1 MAAGYKMVDK
11 NVPPTDVTF
20 KINIRKA
27 YTTYDAGNNLNNNRP
42 MYSFDAAS
50 IAPKV
55 SDEIGRKNLD
65 LVNVVPNPYRGYSEY
80 ENSPIDSRV
89 KITNL
94 PPECTITIF
103 DMAGNLIRR
112 VNKADNNTFFEWDLK
127 NGSNVPIASGLY
139 LIHIKTKDLGEKVVR
154 WYGIMHAIDLAG
166 LLTLGAVGAA
176 VAGNPERQGQAGAA
190 QLTINGWARSSGM
203 GWANG
208 GKVSGTEAMYMNV
221 AGLDR
226 IKNTTEMSFSRT
238 EWLMGSGI
246 AINNAGFAQKVGESG
261 TFGISVMQYS
271 IKPIEITT
279 EQNPYGGIGTFRV
292 NMTNIGL
299 AYSKSFSSNISA
311 GIMARMVSE
320 GIPDAQAS
328 GVSLDAGVQYVT
340 TLRPVRGSMK
350 KDDFRFGISMK
361 NIGPDMQHSGDGL
374 SYKAILDNGTFSKTV
389 QVKVDN
395 IKLPA
400 LLNIAA
406 SYDVKLDADPNQYD
420 NKLTLGFGFTNFA
433 FSANQLTLAA
443 KKAS

>member
-1 MAAGYKMVDK
+1 MNRRQK
-11 NVPPTDVTF
+11 N
-20 KINIRKA
+20 
-27 YTTYDAGNNLNNNRP
+27 
-42 MYSFDAAS
+42 
-50 IAPKV
+50 
-55 SDEIGRKNLD
+55 
-65 LVNVVPNPYRGYSEY
+65 
-80 ENSPIDSRV
+80 
-89 KITNL
+89 
-94 PPECTITIF
+94 IF
-103 DMAGNLIRR
+103 
-112 VNKADNNTFFEWDLK
+112 
-127 NGSNVPIASGLY
+127 
-139 LIHIKTKDLGEKVVR
+139 
-154 WYGIMHAIDLAG
+154 LAG
-166 LLTLGAVGAA
+166 LLTIGVMGTA
-176 VAGNPERQGQAGAA
+176 VAGNPERQGQAGSA

-203 GWANG
+203 GWAYG

-261 TFGISVMQYS
+261 TFGIHVMQYA
-271 IKPIEITT
+271 IKPIDITT

-311 GIMARMVSE
+311 GIMAKMVSE

-328 GVSLDAGVQYVT
+328 GIALDAGVQYVT

-406 SYDVKLDADPNQYD
+406 SYDLKLDSDPNQYD

-443 KKAS
+443 EYSYKEFLSLRAGFAYQEGILNEETRPSAFTGPMAGLSYDWKMGEDGNTVSLDYSYRATNPFSGVHSFGIRIGLGAAE

>member
-1 MAAGYKMVDK
+1 M
-11 NVPPTDVTF
+11 
-20 KINIRKA
+20 IRKQ
-27 YTTYDAGNNLNNNRP
+27 
-42 MYSFDAAS
+42 
-50 IAPKV
+50 
-55 SDEIGRKNLD
+55 KN
-65 LVNVVPNPYRGYSEY
+65 
-80 ENSPIDSRV
+80 
-89 KITNL
+89 
-94 PPECTITIF
+94 IF
-103 DMAGNLIRR
+103 VL
-112 VNKADNNTFFEWDLK
+112 
-127 NGSNVPIASGLY
+127 
-139 LIHIKTKDLGEKVVR
+139 
-154 WYGIMHAIDLAG
+154 G
-166 LLTLGAVGAA
+166 LLTLGTMGVAM
-176 VAGNPERQGQAGAA
+176 AGNPERQGQAGAA

-208 GKVSGTEAMYMNV
+208 GKVSGAEAMYMNV

-226 IKNTTEMSFSRT
+226 IKNATEMSFSRT

-246 AINNAGFAQKVGESG
+246 AINNAALAQKLGESG
-261 TFGISVMQYS
+261 TFGITVMQYS
-271 IKPIEITT
+271 IKPIDITT

-311 GIMARMVSE
+311 GIAVRMVSE

-328 GVSLDAGVQYVT
+328 GMSLDAGVQYVT
-340 TLRPVRGSMK
+340 TFRPVRGGVK

-361 NIGPDMQHSGDGL
+361 NIGPDMQHAGDGL
-374 SYKAILDNGTFSKTV
+374 SYKAILDNGTFNKTV

-406 SYDVKLDADPNQYD
+406 SYDIKLDRDVNQYD

-443 KKAS
+443 EYSYKDFLSIRGGFAYQEGIFSSDLRPSAFTGPMGGISYDWQMGEDGNTVSLDYSYRATNPFNGVHSFGVRIGLGQAE

>member
-1 MAAGYKMVDK
+1 MNRKQK
-11 NVPPTDVTF
+11 N
-20 KINIRKA
+20 
-27 YTTYDAGNNLNNNRP
+27 
-42 MYSFDAAS
+42 
-50 IAPKV
+50 
-55 SDEIGRKNLD
+55 
-65 LVNVVPNPYRGYSEY
+65 
-80 ENSPIDSRV
+80 
-89 KITNL
+89 
-94 PPECTITIF
+94 IF
-103 DMAGNLIRR
+103 
-112 VNKADNNTFFEWDLK
+112 
-127 NGSNVPIASGLY
+127 
-139 LIHIKTKDLGEKVVR
+139 
-154 WYGIMHAIDLAG
+154 LAG
-166 LLTLGAVGAA
+166 LLALSGVGTAW
-176 VAGNPERQGQAGAA
+176 AGNPERQGQAGAA

-208 GKVSGTEAMYMNV
+208 GKVSGAEAMYMNV

-226 IKNTTEMSFSRT
+226 IKNTTDLAFSRT

-246 AINNAGFAQKVGESG
+246 AINSAALAQKMGESG
-261 TFGISVMQYS
+261 TFGVTVMQYS
-271 IKPIEITT
+271 IKPIDITT

-311 GIMARMVSE
+311 GIVARMVSE

-328 GVSLDAGVQYVT
+328 GITLDAGVQYVT
-340 TLRPVRGSMK
+340 TFRPVRGSIK

-374 SYKAILDNGTFSKTV
+374 SYKAILDNGTFNKTV

-395 IKLPA
+395 IKMPA

-406 SYDVKLDADPNQYD
+406 SYDIKLDADPNQYD

-443 KKAS
+443 EYSYKEFLSLRAGFAYQEDIFSETTRPSAFTGPMAGISYDWKMGEDGNTVSLDYSYRATNPFNGVHSFGVRIGLGEAE

>member
-1 MAAGYKMVDK
+1 MNRKQK
-11 NVPPTDVTF
+11 N
-20 KINIRKA
+20 
-27 YTTYDAGNNLNNNRP
+27 
-42 MYSFDAAS
+42 
-50 IAPKV
+50 
-55 SDEIGRKNLD
+55 
-65 LVNVVPNPYRGYSEY
+65 
-80 ENSPIDSRV
+80 
-89 KITNL
+89 
-94 PPECTITIF
+94 IF
-103 DMAGNLIRR
+103 
-112 VNKADNNTFFEWDLK
+112 
-127 NGSNVPIASGLY
+127 
-139 LIHIKTKDLGEKVVR
+139 
-154 WYGIMHAIDLAG
+154 LAG

-246 AINNAGFAQKVGESG
+246 ANNAGFAQKVGESG

-443 KKAS
+443 EYSYKEFLSLRAGFAYQEGIMNEETRPSAFTGPMAGLSYDWKMGEDGNTVSLDYSYRATNPFNGVHSFGVRIGLGTAE